1 MARAL
6 PSVQAARMQ
15 HRCEVC
21 ESFQPNAEF
30 GDNYRVVTVPFDVRA
45 IHLCVAHARIAE
57 NSGVSSFEELRE
69 LYGEEG
75 RRSFVPR
82 RDPSVKR
89 PSTGRRATDAS
100 RR

>member
-1 MARAL
+1 MARAAA
-6 PSVQAARMQ
+6 SVQAERMQ

-30 GDNYRVVTVPFDVRA
+30 GDNYRVVEVRFDVRTVR
-45 IHLCVAHARIAE
+45 LCVAHARIAE
-57 NSGVSSFEELRE
+57 SSGASSFEQLRE
-69 LYGEEG
+69 IFGEER

-89 PSTGRRATDAS
+89 PSPGRRATDT
-100 RR
+100 R